1 MRTGIRVPNIEIG
14 EPVVTV
20 VKKQSR
26 CLCCG
31 GPIEEWTTENS
42 RICGIFIV
50 ADGTYRYATEDGA
63 CHSNIFYGEHE
74 YVAAVARMYEL
85 NDGGNCHA

>member
-1 MRTGIRVPNIEIG
+1 MKLAMRVTDVWIG
-14 EPVVTV
+14 TPVVTV

-31 GPIEEWTTENS
+31 GPIEEWTAENS

-74 YVAAVARMYEL
+74 YVAAVAHMDEL
-85 NDGGNCHA
+85 NGEGNCHA